1 MRRLCDGYVGHLVS
15 AMGQTFH
22 KINFGLKIQCHKGF
36 AAGTYLGLVLAA
48 GSVAGSVFVP
58 LVAGYDVALAQ
69 SNDVSV
75 EAPEVLDLDDPFAR
89 GINRASELA
98 TGGIALPEPIG
109 ELEAEAKTGRELQ
122 GLKNQQAVAGGLY
135 RVAGVVVTEGA
146 SRGQIFISENRDIK
160 KGSKPKLAYLR
171 IGQFDKLEDAQQ
183 RAIDLRANMEPY
195 LGAHFII
202 RQPQSGAVL
211 LDIGPTPS
219 VDHAERY
226 CEILKSQSNGL
237 VLDCYPELEYPE
249 YEPLDTFQST
259 ALVKV
264 AADAVKNIISDSEL
278 FDLQSSADQLLM
290 MAEGDM
296 LGAGTDM
303 VTKVTPD
310 GVLLVAEDGT
320 ITSLFLN
327 YIPEQ
332 QYQGAQAEAPP
343 PPAPAEELPPPGP
356 AEN

>member
-1 MRRLCDGYVGHLVS
+1 MRRLRDGYVGHLVTTI
-15 AMGQTFH
+15 GRTFH
-22 KINFGLKIQCHKGF
+22 KLDFGFKIQRHNGYAVRLFGC
-36 AAGTYLGLVLAA
+36 APLAISMLAA
-48 GSVAGSVFVP
+48 SYVAPAWLGQSQ
-58 LVAGYDVALAQ
+58 ALAQ

-98 TGGIALPEPIG
+98 TGGIALPEPVG

-122 GLKNQQAVAGGLY
+122 GLKNQQAVAGELY

-146 SRGQIFISENRDIK
+146 ARGQIFMSENKDIK

-183 RAIDLRANMEPY
+183 RAIDLRANMEPF

-202 RQPQSGAVL
+202 RQPQSGTVL

-226 CEILKSQSNGL
+226 CEILKNRSNGL

-264 AADAVKNIISDSEL
+264 AADAVKNIISDSDL

-332 QYQGAQAEAPP
+332 QYQGAQPAPPP